1 MEDLKAS
8 KDKAIDYTTEGI
20 LAAKEKRKS
29 VEPAGVEP
37 AGVEPAGARKRVHAK
52 SKDERAGESP
62 AKRRNF
68 QHVQDAE
75 PAPDEQWWVSSNSY
89 KVLDQFWFQ
98 QDDKGD
104 VFQVVDPGT
113 DGTLAA
119 AEYINFADMFTA
131 VVLEVQQDE
140 GTATVQNER
149 TGDNE
154 EGVGLRRFISRVQN
168 PQD

>member
-37 AGVEPAGARKRVHAK
+37 AGVEPAGARKRVHTK
-52 SKDERAGESP
+52 TTPGSTGESP
-62 AKRRNF
+62 PKRRRF
-68 QHVQDAE
+68 QRVQDAT
-75 PAPDEQWWVSSNSY
+75 PAPDDQWWVSSNSF
-89 KVLDQFWFQ
+89 KVPDQALFE

-104 VFQVVDPGT
+104 VYQIVDPGT
-113 DGTLAA
+113 DGTLAVV
-119 AEYINFADMFTA
+119 EYMNSADMFSA

-149 TGDNE
+149 TGDTE